1 MQGQPGLKGC
11 ENKVHHLVER
21 GARLKTHS
29 LAPDNLGRIWTHC
42 TVLSLG
48 CPANGIWAFLSDFQ
62 QPYPLAP
69 VATLPAGY
77 SQLELFTHS
86 LENRLSSWMSHVQ
99 AVSSRSLSLSA
110 ASRVHTV
117 KTHPEARP
125 FVLNSRITQLP
136 PGLRV
141 RVNGPNSSQSQC
153 TQTQTHVSSP
163 GAAFLVI
170 FAAFMNTYL
179 PLEPLHLL
187 FS

>member
-21 GARLKTHS
+21 AARLKTHS

-62 QPYPLAP
+62 HPYPLAP

-77 SQLELFTHS
+77 SQLELFTHNMQ
-86 LENRLSSWMSHVQ
+86 NRLSSWMSHVQ

-110 ASRVHTV
+110 ASIRVHTA

-125 FVLNSRITQLP
+125 LCSTPGITQLATAWVTC
-136 PGLRV
+136 L
-141 RVNGPNSSQSQC
+141 C
-153 TQTQTHVSSP
+153 EWKE
-163 GAAFLVI
+163 I
-170 FAAFMNTYL
+170 F
-179 PLEPLHLL
+179 
-187 FS
+187 SK